1 MNQRQ
6 RRTVENQIKRLKDH
20 NLGSHITHQSQEVKD
35 AVALLNSK
43 GYEVVGR
50 LYLDTWVVPS
60 LEYMLSDNVET
71 QKLGERLSRP

>member
-6 RRTVENQIKRLKDH
+6 RRTVENQIQRLKDR
-20 NLGSHITHQSQEVKD
+20 NLGSHISNQTQEVKD
-35 AVALLNSK
+35 AIALLNSK

-60 LEYMLSDNVET
+60 LEYMLSDNAEK

>member
-6 RRTVENQIKRLKDH
+6 RRTVENQIKRLKDR
-20 NLGSHITHQSQEVKD
+20 NLGSHASNQSREVQD
-35 AVALLNSK
+35 AIALLNSK

-50 LYLDTWVVPS
+50 IYLDTWVVPS
-60 LEYMLSDNVET
+60 LEYMLSDNTET